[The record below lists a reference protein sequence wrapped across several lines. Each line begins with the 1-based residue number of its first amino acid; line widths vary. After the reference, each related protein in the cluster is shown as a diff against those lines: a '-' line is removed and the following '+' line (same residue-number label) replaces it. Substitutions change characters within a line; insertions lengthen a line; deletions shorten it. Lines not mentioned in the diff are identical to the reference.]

1 MERFVIPSLRGGLR
15 IVVSLTL
22 LANAAPFLGAQSPGT
37 VHRYAA
43 TESAPARWTVSAPSL
58 VLGAGRDDGPYLFVD
73 VVGIFLLDA
82 ERVVVADGQ
91 ASEFRM
97 FSLVDGRHLRT
108 FGGVGQGPGEIS
120 DLWSAWRT
128 SRILVAEDAA
138 GKASVFTLDGRFL
151 RSLPRGADA
160 SGKRLERIGMFDDT
174 LALARLA
181 DDIPEMRPG
190 ESHMRSMQLLA
201 VSVNRSQRITRYND
215 RLLVRGTAGRPRTE
229 VFGAT
234 SVAAVVGNRACVG
247 FPNVYVIDCYSVAGR
262 HLTRMERAGVRAVPV
277 TNALRE
283 DYFASE
289 TAANP
294 GPAGAAYI
302 TRLRATASFANTLPL
317 FGEFLA
323 ANNGDLWVGPYV
335 PVGPLPMK
343 RAFPRQPTI
352 WSVYAPDGRWKA
364 DVELPVR
371 FQLYAIDDPRVVGV
385 RRDINDV
392 EQVVVLPLRS
402 R

>member
-1 MERFVIPSLRGGLR
+1 MERSVIPGWRGILQMV
-15 IVVSLTL
+15 ISLTL
-22 LANAAPFLGAQSPGT
+22 IATATPLLGAQPPAT
-37 VHRYAA
+37 AHRYSAA
-43 TESAPARWTVSAPSL
+43 EKAPARWTVAAPSL

-120 DLWSAWRT
+120 DLWNAWRT
-128 SRILVAEDAA
+128 SRTLVAEDAA
-138 GKASVFTLDGRFL
+138 GKASVFTLDGRFV
-151 RSLPRGADA
+151 RSLPRGVDA
-160 SGKRLERIGMFDDT
+160 SGKRLDRLGVFDDT
-174 LALARLA
+174 LSLAGLP

-190 ESHMRSMQLLA
+190 QSHVRSMQLLA
-201 VSVNRSQRITRYND
+201 VSSNRSQRIARYND
-215 RLLVRGTAGRPRTE
+215 RLLVRGTSGRPRTE

-234 SVAAVVGNRACVG
+234 SVAAVIGNRACVG

-262 HLTRMERAGVRAVPV
+262 HLTRMERAGVRAAPV
-277 TNALRE
+277 TNAQRE

-289 TAANP
+289 AAANP

-302 TRLRATASFANTLPL
+302 TRLRATAPFAKTFPL

-323 ANNGDLWVGPYV
+323 ANNGDLWVGPYI

-352 WSVYAPDGRWKA
+352 WSVFATDGRWKA
-364 DVELPVR
+364 DVELPAR
-371 FQLYAIDDPRVVGV
+371 FQLYAIDDARVVGV

-392 EQVVVLPLRS
+392 EQVVVLPLRK